1 MSEEQDKQRNAC
13 KKENNRLL
21 TKAAIIGVVAGLLGG
36 GIAYGGLSA
45 ANLNSNTS
53 SSTASSSSSSNTGET
68 GSVTTSSSGTTKV
81 NKSTTTNGTMTSAYK
96 KVQNA
101 VVSVLNYK
109 YTSSSSSSSDIYSLF
124 GYGDSDSSSSGSSS
138 SKKSLTLYSEGSG
151 VIYTTANGKGYIVTN
166 NHVISGAAKVKV
178 ILASGKTISA
188 KVVGKDSTSDL
199 AVLSIDSKYVTQ
211 TASFG
216 DSSSLQSGQTVI
228 AIGSPE
234 GSEYASTVT
243 QGIISS
249 PSRTITYNSN
259 QMTVIQ
265 TDAAINSGN
274 SGGALVNSNGQVIGI
289 NSMKLSSS
297 SSGDSVEGMGFAIP
311 SNEVVTIV
319 NQLVKKGK
327 ITRPQLGIKV
337 AAIAELNSYYKK
349 QLGISTSLKKGLYVA
364 SVTSG
369 SAAASAGIKKGDVIT
384 AADGKTVNDVATL
397 HSILYSHNVGD
408 KVKITV
414 NRNGKAMTFTVTL
427 QAGK

>member
-1 MSEEQDKQRNAC
+1 MSEEQDKQRNTR

-45 ANLNSNTS
+45 ANLNSSTS
-53 SSTASSSSSSNTGET
+53 SSTASSSSSNTGET

-81 NKSTTTNGTMTSAYK
+81 NKSTTTSGTMTSAYK

-124 GYGDSDSSSSGSSS
+124 GYGDSDSSDSGSSS

-178 ILASGKTISA
+178 ILASGQTIAA

-274 SGGALVNSNGQVIGI
+274 SGGALVNSDGQVIGI

-414 NRNGKAMTFTVTL
+414 NRNGKTMTFTVTL
-427 QAGK
+427 QASN

>member
-1 MSEEQDKQRNAC
+1 MSEEQDKQRNTR

-45 ANLNSNTS
+45 ANLNSNSS
-53 SSTASSSSSSNTGET
+53 SSTASSSSSNTGET
-68 GSVTTSSSGTTKV
+68 GAVTTSSSGTTKV
-81 NKSTTTNGTMTSAYK
+81 NKSTTTSGTMTSAYK

-124 GYGDSDSSSSGSSS
+124 GYGDSDSSDSGSSS
-138 SKKSLTLYSEGSG
+138 SKKSLNLYSEGSG

-216 DSSSLQSGQTVI
+216 DSSNLQSGQTVI

-274 SGGALVNSNGQVIGI
+274 SGGALVNSDGQVIGI

-337 AAIAELNSYYKK
+337 VAIAELNSYYKK

-384 AADGKTVNDVATL
+384 AAEGKTVNDVATL

-414 NRNGKAMTFTVTL
+414 NRNGKTMTFTVTL
-427 QAGK
+427 QASN

>member
-1 MSEEQDKQRNAC
+1 MSEEQDKQRNTR

-53 SSTASSSSSSNTGET
+53 SSTASSSSSNTGET

-81 NKSTTTNGTMTSAYK
+81 NKSTTTSGTMTSAYK

-124 GYGDSDSSSSGSSS
+124 GYGDSDSSS

-274 SGGALVNSNGQVIGI
+274 SGGALVNSDGQVIGI

-297 SSGDSVEGMGFAIP
+297 SSGDSVEGMGCAIP
-311 SNEVVTIV
+311 SHEVVTIV

-349 QLGISTSLKKGLYVA
+349 QLGISTSLKKGLYVD

-414 NRNGKAMTFTVTL
+414 NRNGKTMTFTVTL

>member
-1 MSEEQDKQRNAC
+1 MSEEQDKQRNAR

-53 SSTASSSSSSNTGET
+53 SSTASSSSSNTGET

-81 NKSTTTNGTMTSAYK
+81 NKSTTTSGTMTSAYK

-216 DSSSLQSGQTVI
+216 DSSRLQSGQTVI

-274 SGGALVNSNGQVIGI
+274 SGGALVNSDGQVIGI

-414 NRNGKAMTFTVTL
+414 NRNGKTMTFTVTL
-427 QAGK
+427 QASK

>member
-1 MSEEQDKQRNAC
+1 MSEEQDKQRNAR
-13 KKENNRLL
+13 KKENNGLL

-53 SSTASSSSSSNTGET
+53 SSTASSSSNTGET

-81 NKSTTTNGTMTSAYK
+81 NKSTTTSGTMTSAYK

-274 SGGALVNSNGQVIGI
+274 SGGALVNSDGQVIGI

-414 NRNGKAMTFTVTL
+414 NRNGKTMTFTVTL
-427 QAGK
+427 QASK

>member
-1 MSEEQDKQRNAC
+1 MSEEQDKQRNAR

-81 NKSTTTNGTMTSAYK
+81 NKSTTTSGTMTSAYK

-349 QLGISTSLKKGLYVA
+349 QLGISTSLKKGLYVV

>member
-1 MSEEQDKQRNAC
+1 MSEEQDKQRNTR

-45 ANLNSNTS
+45 ANLNSSTS
-53 SSTASSSSSSNTGET
+53 SSTASSSSSNTGET

-81 NKSTTTNGTMTSAYK
+81 NKSTTTSGTMTSAYK

-124 GYGDSDSSSSGSSS
+124 GYGDSDSSDSGSSS

-178 ILASGKTISA
+178 ILASGKTIAA

-274 SGGALVNSNGQVIGI
+274 SGGALANSDGQVIGI

-384 AADGKTVNDVATL
+384 AADGKPVNDVATL

-414 NRNGKAMTFTVTL
+414 NRNGKTMTFTVTL
-427 QAGK
+427 QASN

>member
-1 MSEEQDKQRNAC
+1 MSEEQDKQRNTH

-45 ANLNSNTS
+45 ANLNSNSS
-53 SSTASSSSSSNTGET
+53 SSTASSSSSNTGET
-68 GSVTTSSSGTTKV
+68 GAVTTSSSGTTKV
-81 NKSTTTNGTMTSAYK
+81 NKSTTTSGTMTSAYK

-124 GYGDSDSSSSGSSS
+124 GYGDSDSSDSSS
-138 SKKSLTLYSEGSG
+138 SKKSLNLYSEGSG

-188 KVVGKDSTSDL
+188 KVVGKDATSDL

-216 DSSSLQSGQTVI
+216 DSSNLQSGQTVI

-274 SGGALVNSNGQVIGI
+274 SGGALVNSDGQVIGI

-327 ITRPQLGIKV
+327 ITRPQLGIEV
-337 AAIAELNSYYKK
+337 VAIAELNSYYKK

-384 AADGKTVNDVATL
+384 AAEGKTVNDVATL

-414 NRNGKAMTFTVTL
+414 NRNGKTMTFTVTL
-427 QAGK
+427 QASN

>member
-1 MSEEQDKQRNAC
+1 MSEEQDKQRNTR

-53 SSTASSSSSSNTGET
+53 SSSTASSSSSNTGEN

-81 NKSTTTNGTMTSAYK
+81 NKSTTTSGTMTSAYK

-109 YTSSSSSSSDIYSLF
+109 YTSSSSSSSDIYSMF
-124 GYGDSDSSSSGSSS
+124 GYGDSDSSDSSS

-178 ILASGKTISA
+178 ILASGKTIAA

-216 DSSSLQSGQTVI
+216 DSSSLQSAQMVI

-274 SGGALVNSNGQVIGI
+274 SGGPLVNSDGQVIGI
-289 NSMKLSSS
+289 NSMKLASS

-311 SNEVVTIV
+311 SNEVVTII

-384 AADGKTVNDVATL
+384 AANGKTVNDVATL

-414 NRNGKAMTFTVTL
+414 NRNGKTMTFTVTL
-427 QAGK
+427 QASN

>member
-1 MSEEQDKQRNAC
+1 MSEEQDKQRNTR

-53 SSTASSSSSSNTGET
+53 SSTASSSSSNTGEN

-81 NKSTTTNGTMTSAYK
+81 NKSTITSGTMTSAYK

-109 YTSSSSSSSDIYSLF
+109 YTSSSSSSSDIYSIF
-124 GYGDSDSSSSGSSS
+124 GYGDSDSSDSSS

-178 ILASGKTISA
+178 MLDSGKTIA
-188 KVVGKDSTSDL
+188 ANVVGKDSTSDL

-216 DSSSLQSGQTVI
+216 DSSSLQSAQTVI

-234 GSEYASTVT
+234 GYEYASTVT

-265 TDAAINSGN
+265 TDAAINSG
-274 SGGALVNSNGQVIGI
+274 
-289 NSMKLSSS
+289 K
-297 SSGDSVEGMGFAIP
+297 DRKSV
-311 SNEVVTIV
+311 V
-319 NQLVKKGK
+319 
-327 ITRPQLGIKV
+327 
-337 AAIAELNSYYKK
+337 
-349 QLGISTSLKKGLYVA
+349 
-364 SVTSG
+364 
-369 SAAASAGIKKGDVIT
+369 
-384 AADGKTVNDVATL
+384 
-397 HSILYSHNVGD
+397 
-408 KVKITV
+408 
-414 NRNGKAMTFTVTL
+414 
-427 QAGK
+427 

>member
-1 MSEEQDKQRNAC
+1 MVEEQDKR
-13 KKENNRLL
+13 KKENNRFLA
-21 TKAAIIGVVAGLLGG
+21 KVAIVGVVAGLLGG
-36 GIAYGGLSA
+36 GVAYGGLTA
-45 ANLNSNTS
+45 ANLNSN
-53 SSTASSSSSSNTGET
+53 STSSSSSTSSANSGDT
-68 GSVTTSSSGTTKV
+68 GSVTTSTSGTTKV
-81 NKSTTTNGTMTSAYK
+81 NKSTTTSGTMTSAYR

-109 YTSSSSSSSDIYSLF
+109 YTSSSSSSSDLYSIF
-124 GYGDSDSSSSGSSS
+124 GYGDSDSDSSSGSSS
-138 SKKSLTLYSEGSG
+138 SSKKSMTLYSEGSG
-151 VIYTTANGKGYIVTN
+151 VIYTTSNGNGYIVTN

-178 ILASGKTISA
+178 ILASGKTIAA

-216 DSSSLQSGQTVI
+216 DSSALQSGQTVI

-274 SGGALVNSNGQVIGI
+274 SGGPLVNSDGQVIGI

-297 SSGDSVEGMGFAIP
+297 TSGDSVEGMGFAIP

-337 AAIAELNSYYKK
+337 ADISELNSYYKK

-369 SAAASAGIKKGDVIT
+369 SAAAKAGIKKGDVIT
-384 AADGKTVNDVATL
+384 AADGKTVSDVATL

-408 KVKITV
+408 KIKITV
-414 NRNGKAMTFTVTL
+414 TRNGKSQTFTVTL
-427 QAGK
+427 EASN

>member
-1 MSEEQDKQRNAC
+1 MSEEQDKQRNTR

-53 SSTASSSSSSNTGET
+53 SSTARSSSSNTGET

-216 DSSSLQSGQTVI
+216 DSSRLQSGQTVI

-274 SGGALVNSNGQVIGI
+274 SGGALVNSDGQVIGI

-337 AAIAELNSYYKK
+337 AAITELNSYYKK

-414 NRNGKAMTFTVTL
+414 NRNGKTMTFTVTL
-427 QAGK
+427 QASK

>member
-1 MSEEQDKQRNAC
+1 MSEEQDKQRNTR

-45 ANLNSNTS
+45 ANLNSNSS
-53 SSTASSSSSSNTGET
+53 SSTASSSTSSNTGET

-81 NKSTTTNGTMTSAYK
+81 NKSTTTSGTMTSAYK

-109 YTSSSSSSSDIYSLF
+109 YTSSSSSSSDIYSMF
-124 GYGDSDSSSSGSSS
+124 GYGDSDSSSDSSS

-274 SGGALVNSNGQVIGI
+274 SGGPLVNSDGQVIGI

-414 NRNGKAMTFTVTL
+414 NRNGKTMTFTVTL
-427 QAGK
+427 QASN

>member
-1 MSEEQDKQRNAC
+1 MSEEQDKQRNMR

-53 SSTASSSSSSNTGET
+53 SSTASSSSSNTGEN

-81 NKSTTTNGTMTSAYK
+81 NKSKTTSGTMTSAYK

-109 YTSSSSSSSDIYSLF
+109 YTSSSSSSSDIYSMF
-124 GYGDSDSSSSGSSS
+124 GYGDSDSSDSSS

-178 ILASGKTISA
+178 ILASGKTIAA

-216 DSSSLQSGQTVI
+216 DSRSLQSGQTVI

-274 SGGALVNSNGQVIGI
+274 SGGPLVNSDGQVIGI

-297 SSGDSVEGMGFAIP
+297 SSGDPVEGMGFAIP

-337 AAIAELNSYYKK
+337 AAIADLNSYYKK

-414 NRNGKAMTFTVTL
+414 NRNGKTMTFTVTL
-427 QAGK
+427 QASN

>member
-1 MSEEQDKQRNAC
+1 MSEEQDKQRNTR

-53 SSTASSSSSSNTGET
+53 SSTASSSSSNTGEN

-81 NKSTTTNGTMTSAYK
+81 NKSTTTSGTMTSAYK

-109 YTSSSSSSSDIYSLF
+109 YTSSSSSSSDIYSMF
-124 GYGDSDSSSSGSSS
+124 GFGDSDSSDSSS

-178 ILASGKTISA
+178 ILASGKTIAA

-216 DSSSLQSGQTVI
+216 DSRSLQSGQTVI

-249 PSRTITYNSN
+249 PSRRITYNSN

-274 SGGALVNSNGQVIGI
+274 SGGPLVNSDGQVIGI

-414 NRNGKAMTFTVTL
+414 NRNGKTMTFTVTL
-427 QAGK
+427 QASN

>member
-1 MSEEQDKQRNAC
+1 MSEEQDKQRNTR

-45 ANLNSNTS
+45 ANLNSNAS
-53 SSTASSSSSSNTGET
+53 SSTASSSSSNTGET

-81 NKSTTTNGTMTSAYK
+81 NKSTTTSGTMTSAYK

-109 YTSSSSSSSDIYSLF
+109 YTSSSSSSSDIYSMF
-124 GYGDSDSSSSGSSS
+124 GYGDSDSSGSSS

-178 ILASGKTISA
+178 ILASGQTIAA

-274 SGGALVNSNGQVIGI
+274 SGGALVNSDGQVIGI

-414 NRNGKAMTFTVTL
+414 NRNGKTMTFTVTL
-427 QAGK
+427 QASN

>member
-1 MSEEQDKQRNAC
+1 MSEEQDKQRNTR

-45 ANLNSNTS
+45 ANLNSNAS
-53 SSTASSSSSSNTGET
+53 SSTASSSSSNTGET

-81 NKSTTTNGTMTSAYK
+81 NKSTTASGTMTSAYK

-109 YTSSSSSSSDIYSLF
+109 YTSSSSSSSDIYSMF
-124 GYGDSDSSSSGSSS
+124 GYGDSDSSGSSS

-151 VIYTTANGKGYIVTN
+151 VIYTTADGKGYIVTN

-178 ILASGKTISA
+178 ILASGQTIAA

-274 SGGALVNSNGQVIGI
+274 SGGALVNSDGQVIGI

-414 NRNGKAMTFTVTL
+414 NRNGKTMTFTVTL
-427 QAGK
+427 QASN

>member
-1 MSEEQDKQRNAC
+1 MSEEQDKQRNAR
-13 KKENNRLL
+13 KKGNNRLL

-81 NKSTTTNGTMTSAYK
+81 NKSTTTSGTMTSAYK

-274 SGGALVNSNGQVIGI
+274 SGGALVNSDGQVIGI

-349 QLGISTSLKKGLYVA
+349 QLGISTSLKKGLYVV

>member
-1 MSEEQDKQRNAC
+1 MSEEQDKQRNTR

-45 ANLNSNTS
+45 ANLNSNSS
-53 SSTASSSSSSNTGET
+53 SSTASSSSSNTGET
-68 GSVTTSSSGTTKV
+68 GAVTTSSSGTTKV
-81 NKSTTTNGTMTSAYK
+81 NKSTTTSGTMTSAYK

-109 YTSSSSSSSDIYSLF
+109 YTSSSSSSSDIYSMF
-124 GYGDSDSSSSGSSS
+124 GYGDSDSSDSGSSS
-138 SKKSLTLYSEGSG
+138 SKKSLTLYSEGSV

-178 ILASGKTISA
+178 ILASGKTIAA

-274 SGGALVNSNGQVIGI
+274 SGG
-289 NSMKLSSS
+289 
-297 SSGDSVEGMGFAIP
+297 
-311 SNEVVTIV
+311 
-319 NQLVKKGK
+319 QL
-327 ITRPQLGIKV
+327 
-337 AAIAELNSYYKK
+337 
-349 QLGISTSLKKGLYVA
+349 
-364 SVTSG
+364 
-369 SAAASAGIKKGDVIT
+369 
-384 AADGKTVNDVATL
+384 
-397 HSILYSHNVGD
+397 
-408 KVKITV
+408 
-414 NRNGKAMTFTVTL
+414 
-427 QAGK
+427 

>member
-1 MSEEQDKQRNAC
+1 MSEEQDKQRNTR

-45 ANLNSNTS
+45 ANLNSNAS
-53 SSTASSSSSSNTGET
+53 SSTASSSTSSNTGET

-81 NKSTTTNGTMTSAYK
+81 NKSTTASGTMTSAYK

-109 YTSSSSSSSDIYSLF
+109 YTSSSSSSSDIYSMF
-124 GYGDSDSSSSGSSS
+124 GYGDSDSSGSSS

-274 SGGALVNSNGQVIGI
+274 SGGALVNSDGQVIGI

-414 NRNGKAMTFTVTL
+414 NRNGKTMTFTVTL
-427 QAGK
+427 QASN

>member
-1 MSEEQDKQRNAC
+1 MSEEQDKQRNAR

-53 SSTASSSSSSNTGET
+53 SSTASSSSSNTGET

-81 NKSTTTNGTMTSAYK
+81 NKSTTTSGTMTSAYK

-274 SGGALVNSNGQVIGI
+274 SGGALVNSDGQVIGI

>member
-1 MSEEQDKQRNAC
+1 MSEEQDKQRNAR
-13 KKENNRLL
+13 KKGNNRLL

-81 NKSTTTNGTMTSAYK
+81 NKSTTTSGTMTSAYK

-349 QLGISTSLKKGLYVA
+349 QLGISTSLKKGLYVV

>member
-1 MSEEQDKQRNAC
+1 MSEEQDKQRNTR

-53 SSTASSSSSSNTGET
+53 SSTASSSTSSNTGET

-81 NKSTTTNGTMTSAYK
+81 NKSTTTSGTMTSAYK

-109 YTSSSSSSSDIYSLF
+109 YTSSSSSSSDIYSMF
-124 GYGDSDSSSSGSSS
+124 GYGDSDSSGSSS

-151 VIYTTANGKGYIVTN
+151 VIYTTADGKGYIVTN

-178 ILASGKTISA
+178 ILASGQTIAA

-274 SGGALVNSNGQVIGI
+274 SGGALVNSDGQVIGI

-414 NRNGKAMTFTVTL
+414 NRNGKTMTFTVTL
-427 QAGK
+427 QASN

>member
-1 MSEEQDKQRNAC
+1 M
-13 KKENNRLL
+13 
-21 TKAAIIGVVAGLLGG
+21 
-36 GIAYGGLSA
+36 
-45 ANLNSNTS
+45 
-53 SSTASSSSSSNTGET
+53 
-68 GSVTTSSSGTTKV
+68 
-81 NKSTTTNGTMTSAYK
+81 
-96 KVQNA
+96 
-101 VVSVLNYK
+101 
-109 YTSSSSSSSDIYSLF
+109 
-124 GYGDSDSSSSGSSS
+124 
-138 SKKSLTLYSEGSG
+138 
-151 VIYTTANGKGYIVTN
+151 
-166 NHVISGAAKVKV
+166 
-178 ILASGKTISA
+178 
-188 KVVGKDSTSDL
+188 
-199 AVLSIDSKYVTQ
+199 TQ

-274 SGGALVNSNGQVIGI
+274 SGGALVNSDGQVIGI

-414 NRNGKAMTFTVTL
+414 NRNGKTMTFTVTL
-427 QAGK
+427 QASN

>member
-1 MSEEQDKQRNAC
+1 MSEEQDKQRNTR

-53 SSTASSSSSSNTGET
+53 SSTASSSSSNTGEN

-81 NKSTTTNGTMTSAYK
+81 NKSKTTSGTMTSAYK

-109 YTSSSSSSSDIYSLF
+109 YTSSSSSSSDIYSMF
-124 GYGDSDSSSSGSSS
+124 GFGDSDSSDSSS

-178 ILASGKTISA
+178 ILASGKTIAA

-216 DSSSLQSGQTVI
+216 DSRSLQSGQTVI

-249 PSRTITYNSN
+249 PSRRITYNSN

-274 SGGALVNSNGQVIGI
+274 SGGPLVNSDGQVIGI

-337 AAIAELNSYYKK
+337 AAIADLNSYYKK

-414 NRNGKAMTFTVTL
+414 NRNGKTMTFTVTL
-427 QAGK
+427 QASN

>member
-1 MSEEQDKQRNAC
+1 MSEEQDKQRNTR

-53 SSTASSSSSSNTGET
+53 SSSTASSSSSNTGEN

-81 NKSTTTNGTMTSAYK
+81 NKSTTTSGTMTSAYK

-109 YTSSSSSSSDIYSLF
+109 YTSSSSSSSDIYSMF
-124 GYGDSDSSSSGSSS
+124 GYGDSDSSDSSS

-178 ILASGKTISA
+178 ILASGKTIAA

-216 DSSSLQSGQTVI
+216 DSSSLQSAQMVI

-274 SGGALVNSNGQVIGI
+274 SGGPLVNSDGQVIGI
-289 NSMKLSSS
+289 NSMKLASS

-311 SNEVVTIV
+311 SNEVVTII

-384 AADGKTVNDVATL
+384 AANGKTVNDVATL

-414 NRNGKAMTFTVTL
+414 NRNGKTMTFTVTL
-427 QAGK
+427 QASK

>member
-1 MSEEQDKQRNAC
+1 MSEEQDKQRNTR

-45 ANLNSNTS
+45 ANLNSSTS
-53 SSTASSSSSSNTGET
+53 SSTASSSSSNTGET

-81 NKSTTTNGTMTSAYK
+81 NKSTTTSGTMTSAYK

-109 YTSSSSSSSDIYSLF
+109 YTSSSSSSSDIYSMF
-124 GYGDSDSSSSGSSS
+124 GYGDSDSSDSGSSS

-178 ILASGKTISA
+178 ILASGQTIAA

-274 SGGALVNSNGQVIGI
+274 SGGALVNSDGQVIGI

-364 SVTSG
+364 SVTSS

-414 NRNGKAMTFTVTL
+414 NRNGKTMTFTVTL
-427 QAGK
+427 QASK

>member
-1 MSEEQDKQRNAC
+1 MVEEQDKR
-13 KKENNRLL
+13 KKENNRFLA
-21 TKAAIIGVVAGLLGG
+21 KVAIVGVVAGLLGG
-36 GIAYGGLSA
+36 GVAYGGLTA
-45 ANLNSNTS
+45 ANLNSN
-53 SSTASSSSSSNTGET
+53 STSSSSSTSSANSGDT
-68 GSVTTSSSGTTKV
+68 GSVTTSTSGTTKV

-109 YTSSSSSSSDIYSLF
+109 YTSSSSSSSDLYSLF
-124 GYGDSDSSSSGSSS
+124 GYGDSDSDSSSGSSSS

-151 VIYTTANGKGYIVTN
+151 VIYTTSNGKGYIVTN

-178 ILASGKTISA
+178 ILASGKTIAA
-188 KVVGKDSTSDL
+188 KVIGKDSTSDL

-228 AIGSPE
+228 AVGSPE

-243 QGIISS
+243 QGIVSS

-274 SGGALVNSNGQVIGI
+274 SGGPLVNSDGQVIGI

-297 SSGDSVEGMGFAIP
+297 TSGDSVEGMGFAIP

-337 AAIAELNSYYKK
+337 ADISELNSYYKK
-349 QLGISTSLKKGLYVA
+349 QLGIPTSLKKGLYVA

-369 SAAASAGIKKGDVIT
+369 SAAAKAGIKKGDVIT
-384 AADGKTVNDVATL
+384 AADGKTVSDVATL

-414 NRNGKAMTFTVTL
+414 TRNGKSQTFTVTL
-427 QAGK
+427 EASK

>member
-1 MSEEQDKQRNAC
+1 MSEEQDKQRNTR

-53 SSTASSSSSSNTGET
+53 SSTASSSSSNTGEN

-81 NKSTTTNGTMTSAYK
+81 NKSKTTSGTMTSAYK

-109 YTSSSSSSSDIYSLF
+109 YTSSSSSSSDIYSMF
-124 GYGDSDSSSSGSSS
+124 GFGDSDSSDSSS

-178 ILASGKTISA
+178 ILASGKTIAA

-216 DSSSLQSGQTVI
+216 DSRSLQSGQTVI

-249 PSRTITYNSN
+249 PSRRITYNSN

-274 SGGALVNSNGQVIGI
+274 SGGPLVNSDGQVIGI

-337 AAIAELNSYYKK
+337 AAIADLNSYYKK

-369 SAAASAGIKKGDVIT
+369 SAAASARIKKGDVIT

-414 NRNGKAMTFTVTL
+414 NRNGKTMTFTVTL
-427 QAGK
+427 QASN

>member
-1 MSEEQDKQRNAC
+1 MSEEQDKQRNTR

-45 ANLNSNTS
+45 ANLNSSTS
-53 SSTASSSSSSNTGET
+53 SSTASSSSSNTGET

-81 NKSTTTNGTMTSAYK
+81 NKSTTTSGTMTSAYK

-109 YTSSSSSSSDIYSLF
+109 YTSSSSSSSDIYSMF
-124 GYGDSDSSSSGSSS
+124 GYGDSDSSDSGSSS

-178 ILASGKTISA
+178 ILASGQTIAA

-274 SGGALVNSNGQVIGI
+274 SGGALVNSDGQVIGI

-414 NRNGKAMTFTVTL
+414 NRNGKTMTFTVTL
-427 QAGK
+427 QASN

>member
-1 MSEEQDKQRNAC
+1 MSEEQDKQRNTR

-53 SSTASSSSSSNTGET
+53 SSTASSSSSNTGET

-274 SGGALVNSNGQVIGI
+274 SGGALVNSDGQVIGI

-414 NRNGKAMTFTVTL
+414 NRNGKTMTFTVTL
-427 QAGK
+427 QASE

>member
-1 MSEEQDKQRNAC
+1 MSEEQDKQRNTR

-53 SSTASSSSSSNTGET
+53 SSSTASSSSSNTGEN

-81 NKSTTTNGTMTSAYK
+81 NKSTTTSGTMTSAYK

-109 YTSSSSSSSDIYSLF
+109 YTSSSSSSSDIYSMF
-124 GYGDSDSSSSGSSS
+124 GYGDSDSSDSSS

-178 ILASGKTISA
+178 ILASGKTIAA

-199 AVLSIDSKYVTQ
+199 AVLSIASKYVTQ

-216 DSSSLQSGQTVI
+216 DSSSLQSAQTVI

-274 SGGALVNSNGQVIGI
+274 SGGPLVNSDGQVIGI
-289 NSMKLSSS
+289 NSMKLASS

-311 SNEVVTIV
+311 SNEVVTII

-384 AADGKTVNDVATL
+384 AANGKTVNDVATL

-414 NRNGKAMTFTVTL
+414 NRNGKTMTFTVTL
-427 QAGK
+427 QASN

>member
-1 MSEEQDKQRNAC
+1 MSEEQDKQRNTR

-21 TKAAIIGVVAGLLGG
+21 TKAAIIGVVAGILGG

-53 SSTASSSSSSNTGET
+53 SSTASSSSSNTGEN

-81 NKSTTTNGTMTSAYK
+81 NKSKTTSGTMTSAYK

-109 YTSSSSSSSDIYSLF
+109 YTSSSSSSSDIYSMF
-124 GYGDSDSSSSGSSS
+124 GYGDSDSSDSSS

-178 ILASGKTISA
+178 ILASGKTIAA

-216 DSSSLQSGQTVI
+216 DSRSLQSGQTVI

-274 SGGALVNSNGQVIGI
+274 SGGPLVNSDGQVIGI

-337 AAIAELNSYYKK
+337 AAIADLNSYYKK
-349 QLGISTSLKKGLYVA
+349 QLGISTCLKKGLYVA

-414 NRNGKAMTFTVTL
+414 NRNGKTMTFTVTL
-427 QAGK
+427 QASN

>member
-1 MSEEQDKQRNAC
+1 MSEEQDKQRNTR

-53 SSTASSSSSSNTGET
+53 SSTASSSSSNTGEN

-81 NKSTTTNGTMTSAYK
+81 NKSTTTSGTMTSAYK

-109 YTSSSSSSSDIYSLF
+109 YTSSSSSSSDIYSMF
-124 GYGDSDSSSSGSSS
+124 GFGDSDSSDSSS

-178 ILASGKTISA
+178 ILASGKTIAA

-249 PSRTITYNSN
+249 PSRRITYNSN

-274 SGGALVNSNGQVIGI
+274 SGGPLVNSDGQVIGI

-384 AADGKTVNDVATL
+384 AADGKMVNDVATL

-414 NRNGKAMTFTVTL
+414 NRNGKTMTFTVTL
-427 QAGK
+427 QASN

>member
-1 MSEEQDKQRNAC
+1 MSEEQDKQRNTR

-53 SSTASSSSSSNTGET
+53 SSTASSSSSNTGEN

-81 NKSTTTNGTMTSAYK
+81 NKSTTTSGTMTSAYK

-109 YTSSSSSSSDIYSLF
+109 YTSSSSSSSDIYSMF
-124 GYGDSDSSSSGSSS
+124 GFGDSDSSDSSS

-178 ILASGKTISA
+178 ILASGKTIAA

-249 PSRTITYNSN
+249 PSRRITYNSN

-274 SGGALVNSNGQVIGI
+274 SGGPLVNSDGQVIGI

-337 AAIAELNSYYKK
+337 AAIADLNSYYKK

-384 AADGKTVNDVATL
+384 AADGKMVNDVATL

-414 NRNGKAMTFTVTL
+414 NRNGKTMTFTVTL
-427 QAGK
+427 QASN

>member
-1 MSEEQDKQRNAC
+1 MSEEQDKQRNTR

-45 ANLNSNTS
+45 ANLNSSTS
-53 SSTASSSSSSNTGET
+53 SSTASSSSSNTGET

-81 NKSTTTNGTMTSAYK
+81 NKSTTTSGTMTSAYK

-124 GYGDSDSSSSGSSS
+124 GYGDSDSSDSGSSS

-178 ILASGKTISA
+178 ILASGKTIAA

-274 SGGALVNSNGQVIGI
+274 SGGALVNSDGQVIGI

-414 NRNGKAMTFTVTL
+414 NRNGKTMTFTVTL
-427 QAGK
+427 QASN

>member
-1 MSEEQDKQRNAC
+1 MSEEQDKQRNTR

-53 SSTASSSSSSNTGET
+53 SSSTASSSSSNTGEN

-81 NKSTTTNGTMTSAYK
+81 NKSTTTSGTMTSAYK

-109 YTSSSSSSSDIYSLF
+109 YTSSSSSSSDIYSMF
-124 GYGDSDSSSSGSSS
+124 GYGDSDSSDSSS

-178 ILASGKTISA
+178 ILASGKTIAA

-199 AVLSIDSKYVTQ
+199 AVLSIASKYVTQ

-216 DSSSLQSGQTVI
+216 DSSSLQSAQTVI

-274 SGGALVNSNGQVIGI
+274 SGGPLVNSDGQVIGI
-289 NSMKLSSS
+289 NSMKLASS

-311 SNEVVTIV
+311 SNEVVTII

-369 SAAASAGIKKGDVIT
+369 SAAASVGIKKGDVIT
-384 AADGKTVNDVATL
+384 AANGKTVNDVATL

-414 NRNGKAMTFTVTL
+414 NRNGKTMTFTVTL
-427 QAGK
+427 QASN

>member
-1 MSEEQDKQRNAC
+1 MSEEQDKQRNTR

-53 SSTASSSSSSNTGET
+53 SSTASSSSSNTGET

-274 SGGALVNSNGQVIGI
+274 SGGALVNSDGQVIGI

-397 HSILYSHNVGD
+397 HSILYGHNVGD

-414 NRNGKAMTFTVTL
+414 NRNGKTMTFTVTL
-427 QAGK
+427 QASK

>member
-1 MSEEQDKQRNAC
+1 MSEEQDKQRNTR

-45 ANLNSNTS
+45 ANLNSSTS
-53 SSTASSSSSSNTGET
+53 SSTASSSSSNTGET

-81 NKSTTTNGTMTSAYK
+81 NKSTTTSGTMTSAYK

-124 GYGDSDSSSSGSSS
+124 GYGDSDSSDSGSSS

-178 ILASGKTISA
+178 ILASGKTIAA

-274 SGGALVNSNGQVIGI
+274 SGGALVNSDGQVIGI

-369 SAAASAGIKKGDVIT
+369 STAASAGIKKGDVIT
-384 AADGKTVNDVATL
+384 AANGKTVNDVATL

-414 NRNGKAMTFTVTL
+414 NRNGKTMTFTVTL
-427 QAGK
+427 QASN